1 MGSKAL
7 QEEVDGVPFFK
18 FLGLEIINNDGQ
30 TTLCTMPA
38 NERHIGNPYF
48 KNIHGG
54 IIASFLEA
62 SASIA
67 VFDKPEEGAPKPIN
81 LTISYLRPAKMKS
94 LNCRATIVRS
104 GRRIAVVEAVA
115 WQDEEE
121 KPVAKGQFQFLLV

>member
-1 MGSKAL
+1 VGSKAL

>member
-1 MGSKAL
+1 
-7 QEEVDGVPFFK
+7 
-18 FLGLEIINNDGQ
+18 
-30 TTLCTMPA
+30 MPVG
-38 NERHIGNPYF
+38 ERHIGNPYF

-121 KPVAKGQFQFLLV
+121 KLVARGQFQFLLV